1 MSVRIR
7 LRRQGAH
14 KQPTYRVVVADA
26 RAPRNGKFIEIIGHY
41 NPRTQPTTIVI
52 NEQKA
57 LLWLGRGAQ
66 PTEVVSRLMKKVGI
80 LDRFEAAK
88 RGETVPTTAVE
99 ASSATPAPETA
110 QQAQATTEPETVVPA
125 SRPATETA
133 TSVTETSTG
142 GNE

>member
-14 KQPTYRVVVADA
+14 KQPTYRVVIADA

-66 PTEVVSRLMKKVGI
+66 PSEVVSRLMKKVGI

-88 RGETVPTTAVE
+88 RGEALPAPAAE
-99 ASSATPAPETA
+99 AGSATPAPA
-110 QQAQATTEPETVVPA
+110 PQAEATPEPEMVVP
-125 SRPATETA
+125 STQPATETA